1 MCGGKLIL
9 HKRDR
14 KGHLHHIADPGGQEG
29 AKAMNMICVDDEPL
43 AVEYTL
49 KQCGQLPEIDR
60 AEGFT
65 NAESAL
71 TYLREHSA
79 DIALLDINM
88 PDIDGITLAAQIKQ
102 LHPQMAILFLTA
114 YKQYAF
120 DAYAVHPAGYLLKP
134 VSLEKLAEEVA
145 YIHGARHSAA
155 LSHIHVKTFGYFDVY
170 VGDKPISFRLA
181 KSKEILAYLVDK
193 QGNGV
198 TRPDLFAAI
207 WEDQL
212 YDRRMQKQLDV
223 YIRSLRDTLREYG
236 AEQIMEIEKGVLRVK
251 PDTFSCD
258 AYLFF
263 LGDADTINAYRGEY
277 MSSYSWASMTEG
289 ILSWRITDENKDY

>member
-1 MCGGKLIL
+1 
-9 HKRDR
+9 
-14 KGHLHHIADPGGQEG
+14 
-29 AKAMNMICVDDEPL
+29 MNVICVDDEPL

-60 AEGFT
+60 TEGFT
-65 NAESAL
+65 DAESAL

-88 PDIDGITLAAQIKQ
+88 PDINGITLAAQIKQ

-198 TRPDLFAAI
+198 FMTVECRNS
-207 WEDQL
+207 WT
-212 YDRRMQKQLDV
+212 
-223 YIRSLRDTLREYG
+223 YISDPSGIRCGNTARSR
-236 AEQIMEIEKGVLRVK
+236 
-251 PDTFSCD
+251 
-258 AYLFF
+258 
-263 LGDADTINAYRGEY
+263 
-277 MSSYSWASMTEG
+277 
-289 ILSWRITDENKDY
+289 SWRSRRACCGSSRIPSPATPTCFSPGTPIPSTRTGANT